1 MRGQVF
7 TPPAVADFMVGWVLE
22 SGTREVFDP
31 CFGMGAFFEAA
42 RRRGCSRFEGMEID
56 PALLA
61 AWRRGRRGAG
71 SARLV
76 EGNYLRSWERR
87 RGNIVCNPP
96 YLRFQR
102 FPDRQAVRDDFA
114 RHLDHRLSGYT
125 NAAAAFL
132 LKSLWELGE
141 GRRLAYL
148 MPLEFL
154 NTGYGVGVKRQL
166 LASGALRAIVSL
178 DCEREVFPGVTTSV
192 GLVLCDAD
200 SGPAEVGFHR
210 IRDLAALPQVFRRP
224 AVRRIPAA
232 ALDPE
237 AKWLPHFRRTRARV
251 CPERATR
258 LGHYG
263 KFRRG
268 IATGANEFFV
278 LNRSRAAALGLGRGE
293 TVPCIARSQQITKP
307 VFDAG
312 DLRALLDRD
321 ARALLLRLPEKPS
334 RPATAYLKS
343 GEERGF
349 HRRFLTRHRNPWH
362 RTEARTPSPIL
373 FGVFSRGGYKVV
385 RNRSRALN
393 LTCYHGFDPNVF
405 GADLVDRLFLYLAS
419 QPGRRIL
426 SLSVRRYGDALDKY
440 EPGDLTTAAAPI
452 PEDLA
457 RLCPDDADRALRH
470 LARTGET
477 PPWLDAFFEEWRS
490 GNPSR
495 LRIAAPEP
503 ATARV
508 SPQRRAVA

>member
-1 MRGQVF
+1 MLGQVF
-7 TPPAVADFMVGWVLE
+7 TPPAVADFMVGWVFE

-31 CFGMGAFFEAA
+31 CFGMGAFFDAA

-56 PALLA
+56 PALLSS
-61 AWRRGRRGAG
+61 WRRGRPGGGA
-71 SARLV
+71 ARLV
-76 EGNYLRSWERR
+76 EGDYLRSWERR

-96 YLRFQR
+96 YLRFQQ
-102 FPDRQAVRDDFA
+102 FPDREAVRDDFA
-114 RHLDHRLSGYT
+114 RHLEHRLSGYT

-154 NTGYGVGVKRQL
+154 NTGYGVGVKRRL
-166 LASGALRAIVSL
+166 LGSGTLRALVSL

-192 GLVLCDAD
+192 GLVLCAAD
-200 SGPAEVGFHR
+200 DRPSEIGFHR
-210 IRDLAALPQVFRRP
+210 IRDLADLPQVFHRP
-224 AVRRIPAA
+224 AVRRIPAP

-237 AKWLPHFRRTRARV
+237 AKWLPHFRRSRVRV
-251 CPERATR
+251 CRERTTR
-258 LGHYG
+258 LGRYG
-263 KFRRG
+263 RFRRG

-278 LNRSRAAALGLGRGE
+278 LSRSRAAALGLGRRE
-293 TVPCIARSQQITKP
+293 TVPCIARSQQVTQP
-307 VFDAG
+307 VFETG
-312 DLRALLDRD
+312 DLRSLLDRD
-321 ARALLLRLPEKPS
+321 ARALLLRLPGKPS
-334 RPATAYLKS
+334 EAANTYLES
-343 GEERGF
+343 GEARGF
-349 HRRFLTRHRNPWH
+349 HRRFLTRHRNPWY

-385 RNRSRALN
+385 RNRSSALN

-440 EPGDLTTAAAPI
+440 EPGDLMTAAAPI

-457 RLCPDDADRALRH
+457 RLCPKDVDRALRH
-470 LARTGET
+470 LAHTAET
-477 PPWLDAFFEEWRS
+477 PPWLDAFFEEGRS
-490 GNPSR
+490 KNASR
-495 LRIAAPEP
+495 LRIVDPRP
-503 ATARV
+503 RNARL
-508 SPQRRAVA
+508 SPRRSAVA